1 MSGSYAIHCSTD
13 RFSQVLNV
21 KNSLS
26 SLEGCVLQDIQCTI
40 AAKQAPLFSVST
52 KAVSL

>member
-1 MSGSYAIHCSTD
+1 MEYSIHCSTD

-26 SLEGCVLQDIQCTI
+26 SIEGCVLQDIQCTI
-40 AAKQAPLFSVST
+40 DAKQSPLFSIST
-52 KAVSL
+52 KAVNL